1 MKTVL
6 KLGLAIGVFLLLAPF
21 LLIFIGN
28 HLLHDSG
35 IPEKAQLIPAKNKQ
49 VILAFFPHPDDE
61 ITVAGT
67 LHQLA
72 KEGHAVHL
80 VCLTKGEAGNTF
92 GKLDKSELAEIRSK
106 ELQNSADL
114 IGVKLHLL
122 KYPDSGLKDLGLDS
136 LINIANHWISELNP
150 DILISYDSKVGLYGH
165 DDHRLTGQAMEN
177 LYLARKNESDF
188 SPSAL
193 YQVTLC
199 SKQID
204 MALKLSEGFQRNYP
218 KDEGEGLPVPD
229 FSINTQEEFST
240 VLKAMYAHES
250 QKEVLKDLMPYHD
263 KVPVWIY
270 SRIFGREYFRLLK

>member
-21 LLIFIGN
+21 LLIVIGN
-28 HLLHDSG
+28 QLLHDSG
-35 IPEKAQLIPAKNKQ
+35 IPEKARLIPAKNKQ

-67 LHQLA
+67 LHQLVS
-72 KEGHAVHL
+72 EGHAVHL
-80 VCLTKGEAGNTF
+80 VCLTRGESGNAF
-92 GKLDKSELAEIRSK
+92 GKFDKEELAEIRSR
-106 ELQNSADL
+106 ELQKSADL
-114 IGVKLHLL
+114 IGVTLHLL

-136 LINIANHWISELNP
+136 LINIANHWINEFNP
-150 DILISYDSKVGLYGH
+150 DILVSYDSKVGLYGH

-177 LYLARKNESDF
+177 LYLSRKNESNF

-199 SKQID
+199 SKQIEV
-204 MALKLSEGFQRNYP
+204 ALKLSEGFKRNYP
-218 KDEGEGLPVPD
+218 KGKGEGLPIPD
-229 FSINTQEEFST
+229 FSINTQKEFST
-240 VLKAMYAHES
+240 VLKAMYVHES

-263 KVPVWIY
+263 QVPVWIY
-270 SRIFGREYFRLLK
+270 SRVFGREYFRQVK

>member
-21 LLIFIGN
+21 LLIVIGN

-35 IPEKAQLIPAKNKQ
+35 IPENPKLIPAKNNQ

-72 KEGHAVHL
+72 SEGHVVHL

-114 IGVKLHLL
+114 IGVELHLFN
-122 KYPDSGLKDLGLDS
+122 YPDSGLKNLGLDS
-136 LINIANHWISELNP
+136 LISIANHWINELNP

-177 LYLARKNESDF
+177 LYLSRKNESDF

-204 MALKLSEGFQRNYP
+204 IALKLSDGFQKNYP
-218 KDEGEGLPVPD
+218 KDEGKGLPEPD
-229 FSINTQEEFST
+229 FSINTQKEFST
-240 VLKAMYAHES
+240 VLKAMHAHES

-270 SRIFGREYFRLLK
+270 SRVFGREYFRQVK